1 MFTVINVYECENLFL
16 FQLEHF
22 SFMFVSEPFASL
34 KEILNK
40 PLRFPNSV
48 PLTMTAP
55 GLHLPKTPEKRIP
68 DDANLTFRSPGG
80 KTMINVP
87 VLNCEEE
94 IDLSILGMEENV
106 DADDSQIV
114 NVYGKNLD
122 TSTQYIIAPENQA
135 THDLASAIRAGN
147 TADTVKQISQW
158 KKTESK
164 SRKKATSECKSKVRK
179 KKTEVVKEDQ
189 HKDFNSIPSSS
200 DHLVFHQDGFLDPN
214 EEVYTATLD
223 TSVGKTATA
232 RALNFG
238 PNVDNYRKIMPK
250 PSQETGPSVLI
261 LSSKQVVNP
270 GHKIVV
276 NTNPVTLVQNSSD
289 SVVQS
294 NEKVTENDELPEIES
309 ISTIKIIDMSDSSG
323 EKKGALSTSTS
334 NEKDPIAEGNSGVS
348 MKAHSKEET
357 PNKVKQNFGHN
368 SDCSSEKR
376 VTRSVTLLKS
386 TEKSQSIKVNQ
397 NSDTKVTEDEQKV
410 LNTPKKDITAKMLCI
425 SAKVNLGTALNCV
438 VSSKENNSTQ
448 SPHRDY
454 HENITDAAENNI
466 DKKELSESVN
476 KSSKNTVKYSVKSK
490 SCKNKKGKGNEKL
503 KVKLPV
509 MSHRPVN
516 HKTKEK
522 KSEKALIPFY
532 FKKKPEDLAEISS
545 SDEDLPLSEVRKQ
558 QVKSKSKRMKQTE
571 FQSVKIVID
580 SESTDEDTEAV
591 KEKVQLTPKKRI
603 ESADED
609 RTPSKEILFEKIGL
623 TPKKLVMESEFKSPR
638 RKNVLDVLAEWQGS
652 PLSSGKCQEVKSV
665 ESHRSPRT
673 PGKRGHA
680 KQLFSSPDKKKRSVK
695 VCKKAKQTAKRVNGI
710 IDRLKQNNP
719 GRILDGSYKHLSQDK
734 NDEIIETDVLRVAYV
749 NPGVND
755 VTEDSVKNSNEM
767 IKNDIKTTLLDG
779 NEQVVTCDENS
790 LPADCNSQD
799 ENELD
804 QAIASI
810 AFKQQ
815 DALYDRKISEEE
827 IDNECNLNKNAEQND
842 GFIDNNLKH
851 SQEKQ
856 CISSET
862 ETENV
867 KHSNI
872 AADSVKQDNIEEGT
886 VNSEQVES
894 RQKHKKK
901 KHKHRHR
908 HKHRRDKNNDINGVD
923 DQTGSCLNAGA
934 EHHHH
939 HKKRKRSKKR
949 HLEEGEEGREV
960 S

>member
-1 MFTVINVYECENLFL
+1 
-16 FQLEHF
+16 
-22 SFMFVSEPFASL
+22 MFVSEAFASL

-48 PLTMTAP
+48 PITMTAP
-55 GLHLPKTPEKRIP
+55 GLHLLPKTPEKRIP
-68 DDANLTFRSPGG
+68 DNANLTFRSPGG

-87 VLNCEEE
+87 VLNCEDE

-106 DADDSQIV
+106 DADGSQIV
-114 NVYGKNLD
+114 NVYGQSLD
-122 TSTQYIIAPENQA
+122 TSTQYTIAPENQA
-135 THDLASAIRAGN
+135 THNLANAIHAGN
-147 TADTVKQISQW
+147 TADAVKQMSQW
-158 KKTESK
+158 KNTESK
-164 SRKKATSECKSKVRK
+164 SRKKGTPERKSKVKRK
-179 KKTEVVKEDQ
+179 KHEVVKADQ
-189 HKDFNSIPSSS
+189 HKEDLNSIPSSS

-223 TSVGKTATA
+223 TSVGKAATA

-250 PSQETGPSVLI
+250 PCQETGPSVLI

-276 NTNPVTLVQNSSD
+276 NTTPVTLVQNSSD

-294 NEKVTENDELPEIES
+294 NEKVNENDELPKTES
-309 ISTIKIIDMSDSSG
+309 ISTIKIIDMSDSSV

-334 NEKDPIAEGNSGVS
+334 NEKDPVVEDNIGIS
-348 MKAHSKEET
+348 MKAHSQEKT
-357 PNKVKQNFGHN
+357 PNKVKQNSGHN

-386 TEKSQSIKVNQ
+386 TEKQSKSVKVNQ
-397 NSDTKVTEDEQKV
+397 SSDKKVTENEQKL
-410 LNTPKKDITAKMLCI
+410 LNTPKKDIKVKMLCK
-425 SAKVNLGTALNCV
+425 SAKVNLGTALNCDG
-438 VSSKENNSTQ
+438 SSKENNSTQ
-448 SPHRDY
+448 SSHRDY
-454 HENITDAAENNI
+454 NENISDAGEESENKI
-466 DKKELSESVN
+466 DMKEFGENGN
-476 KSSKNTVKYSVKSK
+476 KSNKNGLKSRT
-490 SCKNKKGKGNEKL
+490 CKNKKGKGNEKL

-509 MSHRPVN
+509 MSNRHVN
-516 HKTKEK
+516 QKTKEK
-522 KSEKALIPFY
+522 KSEKVLIPFY
-532 FKKKPEDLAEISS
+532 FKKKHEDLAEISS

-558 QVKSKSKRMKQTE
+558 QVKTRSKRKQKE

-580 SESTDEDTEAV
+580 SESTDEDTEAL
-591 KEKVQLTPKKRI
+591 KEKVQLTPKKRM
-603 ESADED
+603 ESSDED

-652 PLSSGKCQEVKSV
+652 PSSGKCQEVKSV

-680 KQLFSSPDKKKRSVK
+680 KQLFSSPDKKKSSFK
-695 VCKKAKQTAKRVNGI
+695 VCKKAKQTAKRVDGI

-719 GRILDGSYKHLSQDK
+719 GRNLDGSKYLSQDE
-734 NDEIIETDVLRVAYV
+734 NDENEIIETDVLRVTNV

-767 IKNDIKTTLLDG
+767 IKNDIKTTLLDE

-790 LPADCNSQD
+790 IPADCNSQD

-815 DALYDRKISEEE
+815 DALDDKKVISEEE
-827 IDNECNLNKNAEQND
+827 NDIECNPNENAEQND
-842 GFIDNNLKH
+842 GNSLGH
-851 SQEKQ
+851 SPERQ
-856 CISSET
+856 CVNET
-862 ETENV
+862 GTENV
-867 KHSNI
+867 KHSNTE
-872 AADSVKQDNIEEGT
+872 AYSVKQDNMEDGT
-886 VNSEQVES
+886 VNSEQVEN
-894 RQKHKKK
+894 RRKHKKK
-901 KHKHRHR
+901 KHRHRHR
-908 HKHRRDKNNDINGVD
+908 HRHRSDKNYEINGVD
-923 DQTGSCLNAGA
+923 DQTGNCLDTGA
-934 EHHHH
+934 DHHH
-939 HKKRKRSKKR
+939 HKKRRRSKKR
-949 HLEEGEEGREV
+949 HLEEGEDGREV